1 MFTSCL
7 FNLPQNGFVECEKDS
22 CPATDDCY
30 AIQKNSESC
39 CDKCKGNENIFQF
52 KVQHIKSLIHPS
64 IQNVSIKEKSIKAEP
79 NGLMKMIH
87 VVFLSVSPVSLQSL

>member
-39 CDKCKGNENIFQF
+39 CDKCKGNENIF
-52 KVQHIKSLIHPS
+52 
-64 IQNVSIKEKSIKAEP
+64 
-79 NGLMKMIH
+79 
-87 VVFLSVSPVSLQSL
+87 